1 MIPSVGKPKI
11 TYKNHNEVNFES
23 LDFYMVLAQKIIAK
37 MGAKIAANLAKNMLK
52 NEDAIAFVA
61 NAIMMGDWRWKDNSN
76 NNNKQTNYKSL
87 YSYRNQCGI
96 WAIKT
101 YITKFY
107 KTKNNIKQNNIEE
120 YSLNYHSLEDG
131 EELQSIVSDPK
142 QCDPLSILIQAE
154 DNDNAKKLVND
165 ILCSEILSD
174 KQKEY
179 IKLYFFDG
187 LTLEKIGLLHGV
199 TREAVRQSIKTSIS
213 KIQNLL

>member
-11 TYKNHNEVNFES
+11 AYKNHNEVNFES
-23 LDFYMVLAQKIIAK
+23 LDFYIVLAQKIIAK
-37 MGAKIAANLAKNMLK
+37 MGTKLASTLAKNMLK
-52 NEDAIAFVA
+52 NEDAISFVA
-61 NAIMMGDWRWKDNSN
+61 NAIMMGDWRWKDNSDG
-76 NNNKQTNYKSL
+76 KHTNYKSL

-107 KTKNNIKQNNIEE
+107 KTKNSTKQNNTEE

-131 EELQSIVSDPK
+131 EELQSIVTDPK
-142 QCDPLSILIQAE
+142 QSDPLSILIEAE
-154 DNDNAKKLVND
+154 DNENAKKLVND
-165 ILCSEILSD
+165 ILCLEILSD

-179 IKLYFFDG
+179 VRLYFFEG
-187 LTLEKIGLLHGV
+187 LTLEKIGSLHGV

-213 KIQNLL
+213 KIKDLL